1 MISRFD
7 LKSFE
12 TRAEYGLMVIGRV
25 CCEELIGI
33 LRKRRRLP

>member
-12 TRAEYGLMVIGRV
+12 TRAEYGPMVIDRV

-33 LRKRRRLP
+33 LSLQIKSQ